1 MYSFVHQTPR
11 LKTNYDSSN
20 SRYNPYHS
28 NLDMASSSKQP
39 EAAPRR
45 NRYQRSSTISVT
57 QLLTDSCSSLLQRLT
72 TRVRGPSQVTNVDH
86 QPSTSSTVP
95 LTHNVESS
103 FLGTTRS
110 RLEDKYS
117 SVLEKLAGKRRDPER
132 TLEPSVSKTIEKRAN
147 PLMKSATTASIPAKV
162 FPTSLT
168 REKTP
173 YRTSTTRIS
182 QHKNFYPEP
191 PYAYLDH
198 YSAYNVRQKSGNIN
212 DLRPRRSA
220 KPMRTGKSETGEK
233 IKNNFKLCPVEIPS
247 YSFEEKDKTPTNEEY
262 TDPQIVEREAR
273 RKEIQSL
280 IMKYSALDEAYN
292 KATNNNAITINQGNK
307 APEPP
312 PHGIKHSHKYQPI
325 SLGPA
330 VSKISSRNASFN
342 NLFVSCLI
350 VVLFT
355 NNQVFLPLILLL
367 IHKLF
372 SESSRKYVKH
382 LSSYYRFY
390 MKSN

>member
-28 NLDMASSSKQP
+28 NLDMASSSKDP
-39 EAAPRR
+39 VVAPRR
-45 NRYQRSSTISVT
+45 NRYVRSSTISVT

-72 TRVRGPSQVTNVDH
+72 TRVRGPSQANTNLDH
-86 QPSTSSTVP
+86 QPSTSSSTAP

-147 PLMKSATTASIPAKV
+147 PLMKSATSAAIPQKM
-162 FPTSLT
+162 FPTSQPT
-168 REKTP
+168 RDKTP
-173 YRTSTTRIS
+173 YRTSTTRLTT
-182 QHKNFYPEP
+182 QHNNFYPEP
-191 PYAYLDH
+191 AYAYLDH
-198 YSAYNVRQKSGNIN
+198 YSAYNVRQKSGNVN

-220 KPMRTGKSETGEK
+220 KPMRTGKSET
-233 IKNNFKLCPVEIPS
+233 KNHLKLCPVEIPA
-247 YSFEEKDKTPTNEEY
+247 YTLEEKDKTPTNQNEEY
-262 TDPQIVEREAR
+262 LDPQIVEREAR

-292 KATNNNAITINQGNK
+292 KATNNNAINSVNNNNLSSQGVIK
-307 APEPP
+307 APQPP
-312 PHGIKHSHKYQPI
+312 PHAVSSNKSAHKYQPI
-325 SLGPA
+325 SLTTA
-330 VSKISSRNASFN
+330 VSKVRNSGNYDFYN
-342 NLFVSCLI
+342 NLFVSF
-350 VVLFT
+350 VAMFT
-355 NNQVFLPLILLL
+355 NNKDCFCFVLREILQ
-367 IHKLF
+367 
-372 SESSRKYVKH
+372 
-382 LSSYYRFY
+382 
-390 MKSN
+390 